1 MGRLYS
7 LLGVKPAV
15 TTIAMM
21 PIINESLAEWDYPD
35 AAMKEAEKIKNC
47 IFQDGKTVVS
57 FDLQLYVKGVMLQ
70 LKT

>member
-15 TTIAMM
+15 TTIAML
-21 PIINESLAEWDYPD
+21 PITNKSLTEWDYPN

-57 FDLQLYVKGVMLQ
+57 FDLQLYVKGVTLQ